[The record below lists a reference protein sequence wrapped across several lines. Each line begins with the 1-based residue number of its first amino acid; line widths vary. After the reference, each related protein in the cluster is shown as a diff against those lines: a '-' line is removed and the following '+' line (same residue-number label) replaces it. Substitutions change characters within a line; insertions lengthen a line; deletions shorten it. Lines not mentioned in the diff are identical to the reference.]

1 MSATVAPPRP
11 PAGAP
16 ARSAPPPRAP
26 ATPPALLPV
35 HVARLI
41 GFVGVAMFGALQ
53 WAQMVRPAA
62 SDALLFSV
70 VVAAIAGW
78 LLSAVARREPA
89 NRSARVRAGATL
101 LAAGGLLLVALVAAG
116 VPLRLLGPRG
126 WDDLAGGIGQGLGA
140 VATVSTPYG
149 GLDEWTRIV
158 IVLGGCALTAV
169 AALLAF
175 APRRRG
181 AFGVPGAAAVALGLL
196 YTVPVMQHDIRL
208 PYVAGLLFVLLLA
221 TFLWLERLER
231 RSAPAAVALVAVAA
245 LGGYVAA
252 PSLDGDR
259 ALLDYEELA
268 QSLSASTTTQYR
280 WNHDYGPL
288 DWPRDGREVLRV
300 QARQRSYWKAVNLV
314 NFDGTRWVQDTR
326 ESNDPLER
334 TVFDPTWRQ
343 RIRVTLRALRST
355 QFVTAG
361 SALEI
366 LDTPRTAI
374 RTTPGVFETASEPL
388 RRGHAYQALV
398 YTPRPGTPQ
407 LRRAG
412 SDYGTIVG
420 REYGL
425 LRLPPPA
432 AGSGPGA
439 AGPVRSRRDD
449 GPVVLF
455 AWWGEAGPPL
465 DVSANA
471 TDARAAIKAS
481 PYARVYALAQRL
493 REGTTTPFEYM
504 RAIERYLASDAF
516 SYSERPRPSR
526 APLAEF
532 LLRDRVGYCQQF
544 SGAMALLLRM
554 GGVPARVASGFS
566 PGALDEERGEY
577 VVRDVD
583 AHSWVEVFVPNVG
596 WVVRDPTPA
605 AAPARAQTADLATAS
620 GAAPV
625 ALGGSARGLERTP
638 DAGFGALPAAAAQDE
653 GTSPSLL
660 VAIGLGALVLGAAS
674 LALVLRRRRRRPLAE
689 QAGSLVD
696 DELAE
701 LRRALRRSRRTAAPE
716 MTLDAL
722 ALRMAGTPAQGYVQ
736 ALAAA
741 RYGYGERAPT
751 RAERAALRHE
761 LGAGLGLGGRVRAWW
776 ALPPRPPGAG
786 RRARGRRAPR
796 PG

>member
-231 RSAPAAVALVAVAA
+231 RSAAAAVALVAVAA

-366 LDTPRTAI
+366 LDSTAHGD
-374 RTTPGVFETASEPL
+374 P
-388 RRGHAYQALV
+388 H
-398 YTPRPGTPQ
+398 
-407 LRRAG
+407 
-412 SDYGTIVG
+412 
-420 REYGL
+420 
-425 LRLPPPA
+425 
-432 AGSGPGA
+432 
-439 AGPVRSRRDD
+439 
-449 GPVVLF
+449 
-455 AWWGEAGPPL
+455 
-465 DVSANA
+465 
-471 TDARAAIKAS
+471 DAR
-481 PYARVYALAQRL
+481 RV
-493 REGTTTPFEYM
+493 
-504 RAIERYLASDAF
+504 
-516 SYSERPRPSR
+516 
-526 APLAEF
+526 
-532 LLRDRVGYCQQF
+532 RDR
-544 SGAMALLLRM
+544 
-554 GGVPARVASGFS
+554 
-566 PGALDEERGEY
+566 ER
-577 VVRDVD
+577 
-583 AHSWVEVFVPNVG
+583 
-596 WVVRDPTPA
+596 A
-605 AAPARAQTADLATAS
+605 AAPRPRLPGARLHPAARRPRSCAAPAATTARSWGASTAS
-620 GAAPV
+620 CGCPRLPQAA
-625 ALGGSARGLERTP
+625 GRAR
-638 DAGFGALPAAAAQDE
+638 PAPCGRAATTA
-653 GTSPSLL
+653 
-660 VAIGLGALVLGAAS
+660 
-674 LALVLRRRRRRPLAE
+674 
-689 QAGSLVD
+689 
-696 DELAE
+696 
-701 LRRALRRSRRTAAPE
+701 RRALSVVGRGRS
-716 MTLDAL
+716 
-722 ALRMAGTPAQGYVQ
+722 
-736 ALAAA
+736 AA
-741 RYGYGERAPT
+741 RRER
-751 RAERAALRHE
+751 RRD
-761 LGAGLGLGGRVRAWW
+761 
-776 ALPPRPPGAG
+776 
-786 RRARGRRAPR
+786 RRARGDRGLAVRARLRAR
-796 PG
+796 PAPAGGHHDAV